1 MKEKVLTFDEHG
13 AFTSENSIAII
24 WNIDD
29 VRQTIDDQDMDIELT
44 DDECMEVLDYCV
56 RKHDANF
63 GIGWDTLQWAIEY
76 CFPKEVSDE

>member
-56 RKHDANF
+56 QKHDANF
-63 GIGWDTLQWAIEY
+63 GIGWDTLQHAIGH
-76 CFPKEVSDE
+76 CFPKEE